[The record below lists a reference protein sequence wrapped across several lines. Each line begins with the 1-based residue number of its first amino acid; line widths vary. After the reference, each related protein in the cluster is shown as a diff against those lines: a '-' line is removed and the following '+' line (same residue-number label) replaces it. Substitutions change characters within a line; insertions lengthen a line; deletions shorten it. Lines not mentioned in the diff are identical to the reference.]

1 MTTGSECHCWFPYPG
16 ERAMPD
22 YFDDDENKVKG
33 FRQQELVVGTEDEK
47 GIAKKLADVA
57 KVELFEPGFALYNR
71 NDDADSVRFVLSG
84 SLKLL
89 DDDYKLIAVVEAGK
103 SIGESPLADPRRKY
117 TVTAIAREPSH
128 IARVSYGAFL
138 EIAKGNAEIWN
149 RLFVKVTQRLNMRL
163 YEDATRERLV
173 ILVHGI
179 LTFADWQS
187 KVGTVLKK
195 AKLNVAETNFGLLDL
210 ITFLLPVKY
219 FRRKR
224 IDKVL
229 RQLRHARIESP
240 NAKIS
245 ILAHSF
251 GTYIVAEIL
260 ASEPDITVH
269 RVVFCGSIVPFDH
282 PFVNEIGRRVTDR
295 VVNDVGSR
303 DIWPAFANSVT
314 TGYGDTG
321 TYGFRHP
328 KVTDRWF
335 TGYAHSDFLTPEF
348 CEKYWVPFFK
358 DGKKGLDEI
367 DEKHPDKTKKEDS
380 TGADEPLPF
389 WRRCWLAVLAVFK
402 KNESLPFW
410 VYWLAIF
417 KIKYVV
423 LFLAATA
430 IWWNW
435 NDLTNI
441 FASAFFLRR
450 MSAIDP

>member
-1 MTTGSECHCWFPYPG
+1 MSNAAGKIGSSIKSDVQ
-16 ERAMPD
+16 AMPH
-22 YFDDDENKVKG
+22 YFEEEGRKNLVES
-33 FRQQELVVGTEDEK
+33 FRQQELVVG
-47 GIAKKLADVA
+47 IAGSDHIARELANKVVT
-57 KVELFEPGFALYNR
+57 VELLKPDDVLYNR
-71 NDDADSVRFVLSG
+71 NDDAGFVYFVLSG

-89 DDDYKLIAVVEAGK
+89 DDDYKVISVVEDGK
-103 SIGESPLADPRRKY
+103 SIGKSPLAEPRRQY
-117 TVTAIAREPSH
+117 TVTAVAREPSH
-128 IARVSYGAFL
+128 IAQVPYDAFL
-138 EIAKGNAEIWN
+138 DIAKGNAEIWK
-149 RLFVKVTQRLNMRL
+149 RLFEKVTKRLNRRL
-163 YEDATRERLV
+163 YEDATRERL
-173 ILVHGI
+173 IIMVHGI
-179 LTFADWQS
+179 LTFAAWQS
-187 KVGTVLKK
+187 KVGKVLKK

-210 ITFLLPVKY
+210 ITFLLPGKY

-224 IDKVL
+224 INKVL
-229 RQLRHARIESP
+229 RQLRHARIENP

-303 DIWPAFANSVT
+303 DVWPAFANSVT
-314 TGYGDTG
+314 TGYGDSG

-348 CEKYWVPFFK
+348 CEEYWIPFFLH
-358 DGKKGLDEI
+358 GKKGLDEI
-367 DEKHPDKTKKEDS
+367 DKKDPEKTKKKDLS
-380 TGADEPLPF
+380 DADESLPF
-389 WRRCWLAVLAVFK
+389 WRRCWRAVLAVFK
-402 KNESLPFW
+402 KDESLPFW

-417 KIKYVV
+417 KIKYVA
-423 LFLAATA
+423 LFVVGIA

-435 NDLTNI
+435 NYLTQL
-441 FASAFFLRR
+441 FKLMRA
-450 MSAIDP
+450 

>member
-1 MTTGSECHCWFPYPG
+1 
-16 ERAMPD
+16 MPD
-22 YFDDDENKVKG
+22 YFEGKRGTPGWDNKVER
-33 FRQQELVVGTEDEK
+33 FLQQELVVGIPDRQK
-47 GIAKKLADVA
+47 IAEELADKA
-57 KVELFEPGFALYNR
+57 QMTLLRKRGETLYER
-71 NDDADSVRFVLSG
+71 DSHADSVCFILSG
-84 SLKLL
+84 SLELV
-89 DDDYKLIAVVEAGK
+89 DDDYKFIAAVEAGK
-103 SIGESPLADPRRKY
+103 SIGESPLVDPRQTY

-128 IARVSYGAFL
+128 IARVPYDHFL
-138 EIAKGNAEIWN
+138 KIAEKNKEIYR
-149 RLFVKVTQRLNMRL
+149 RLFVKVTERLNRRL
-163 YEDATRERLV
+163 YEDAIRERLV

-187 KVGTVLKK
+187 KLGKVLKK
-195 AKLNVAETNFGLLDL
+195 AGLNVAETNFGLLDL
-210 ITFLLPVKY
+210 ITFLLPIKY

-229 RQLRHARIESP
+229 RQLRHARIENP

-295 VVNDVGSR
+295 VVNDVGSK

-335 TGYAHSDFLTPEF
+335 TGYAHSDFLTADF
-348 CEKYWVPFFK
+348 CGMYWVPFFK

-367 DEKHPDKTKKEDS
+367 DKKHSEKTRTKDS

-389 WRRCWLAVLAVFK
+389 WRRCWLVVLAIFK

-423 LFLAATA
+423 LFLAVTA

-435 NDLTNI
+435 SNLTH
-441 FASAFFLRR
+441 FFKQT
-450 MSAIDP
+450 